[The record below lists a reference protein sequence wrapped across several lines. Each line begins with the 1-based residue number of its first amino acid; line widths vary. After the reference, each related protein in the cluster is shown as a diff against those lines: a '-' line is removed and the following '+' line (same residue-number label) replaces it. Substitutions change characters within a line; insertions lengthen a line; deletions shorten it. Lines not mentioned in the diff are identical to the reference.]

1 MLSYCFI
8 IAFLNWKDSRVSDT
22 FILPDDF
29 EHFCGLRGE
38 ASLPEKMPQSAPL
51 TKGEDGV
58 KRYLGNAQIDLALFI
73 QNPLTLPKWR
83 HSVISSFHHL
93 EWPIEQTIQP

>member
-1 MLSYCFI
+1 MI
-8 IAFLNWKDSRVSDT
+8 IIIVQYIVILFHYRFPELKRFESVT

-29 EHFCGLRGE
+29 EHFCGLQGE

-73 QNPLTLPKWR
+73 QNPLTLPK
-83 HSVISSFHHL
+83 
-93 EWPIEQTIQP
+93 